1 MGRKGRQERKNAERS
16 DIINSM
22 DDNGDG
28 DDDESQQLSFRKWR
42 QIQNWR
48 QLESDEEAL
57 ICEDHEQE
65 LLLSDIN
72 YPNFDENVQTE
83 EQKEV
88 GGQVKNSGGST
99 IGGRKRKG
107 KKSKLTDFEIST
119 KDSLEN

>member
-57 ICEDHEQE
+57 ISEDHEKE

-72 YPNFDENVQTE
+72 YPNFDEKLQTE